1 MGFKM
6 ESLKSIKNSFLA
18 FLLIIFLLFSVNF
31 CFGASGNVAVN
42 LDFFHLSIN
51 SPQAVVYSFGVGES
65 PVINLSV
72 SADREGSFW
81 YTLRDVINNQVIYGN
96 TIFTTNTTFVAVS
109 GLNLLTV
116 YANDSAG
123 NIINRSVTFSVL
135 SANSAPVIQGI
146 NSSIYVCEGNYLSY
160 FFNVTDA
167 EGNDIDSTISP
178 TYPSSPFYIT
188 KAYDF
193 NSTTSFHEI
202 FSGNLLKGDAGGPNA
217 GYKTY
222 VENVSVSDGEYEDI
236 ESINITLIEINNAP
250 VMEVISTQ
258 TVVTGNVF
266 YKQIR
271 VNDTESGNE
280 TSNNLTFNISFN
292 SGTHLFNISS
302 LGVIN
307 FTTNSSFIGNHNITV
322 CAIDSGIISP
332 HVNISSLCGQE
343 GDGLSVC
350 KNFLFVINSTPTN
363 VKTVSGGGGGGGGGS
378 SLILN
383 NLVSANPN
391 SFNISLKKGES
402 VKKILKIKN
411 NLNKTIDFHIS
422 VTDSLK
428 NFVFVSDKGFT
439 INPLEEKTIIV
450 IFFSPENI
458 ESSTYTGKIII
469 NGENSIK
476 ELPVVLTINDK
487 KSLFDVKLN
496 VFDNNMFV
504 NYGKKL
510 SFDINI
516 INIGETELVDTVIE
530 YYVKDFD
537 GNLLFTRKENVTI
550 NTSVSLSREILFLKN
565 LHPGKYV
572 LGVNVKY
579 GDITGVSS
587 MIFSVNR
594 LDVTFY
600 ILSTVF
606 IVILV
611 FVFIYLIIKYFA
623 LKKSFIHI
631 ALNKKSIA
639 QKKNLK

>member
-302 LGVIN
+302 LGIIN

-322 CAIDSGIISP
+322 CAIDSGISNP
-332 HVNISSLCGQE
+332 NANISSVCGQ
-343 GDGLSVC
+343 DGGNLSAC
-350 KNFLFVINSTPTN
+350 RNFILTISSSSATSNGGN
-363 VKTVSGGGGGGGGGS
+363 NGGGGGGGGS
-378 SLILN
+378 GFASGKNGTDDNGDNVGVDIVIDNRREENGNYNCDGWGDCNAVYNLSDIIDNNIYFKGQQKRECINVVTKVVLEERKICDTKVNVILRTKEDCYQNTLQVFDKN
-383 NLVSANPN
+383 NELVSRL
-391 SFNISLKKGES
+391 SFDNSLKKLN
-402 VKKILKIKN
+402 IQFLLDKN
-411 NLNKTIDFHIS
+411 IYC
-422 VTDSLK
+422 
-428 NFVFVSDKGFT
+428 
-439 INPLEEKTIIV
+439 P
-450 IFFSPENI
+450 
-458 ESSTYTGKIII
+458 YCY
-469 NGENSIK
+469 
-476 ELPVVLTINDK
+476 DK
-487 KSLFDVKLN
+487 KQNYDETGIDCGGNCPSCNRPVK
-496 VFDNNMFV
+496 V
-504 NYGKKL
+504 Y
-510 SFDINI
+510 S
-516 INIGETELVDTVIE
+516 ETW
-530 YYVKDFD
+530 K
-537 GNLLFTRKENVTI
+537 
-550 NTSVSLSREILFLKN
+550 
-565 LHPGKYV
+565 
-572 LGVNVKY
+572 
-579 GDITGVSS
+579 
-587 MIFSVNR
+587 
-594 LDVTFY
+594 
-600 ILSTVF
+600 
-606 IVILV
+606 ILV
-611 FVFIYLIIKYFA
+611 FMGSVVVLLLINGISLSIVRHYLLRKELKNVTRII
-623 LKKSFIHI
+623 
-631 ALNKKSIA
+631 NR
-639 QKKNLK
+639 